1 MDWLKSHGI
10 LFSTMLGIGQQI
22 IKKNAGAPDCCYY
35 LHCAT
40 YDYPVTPDPINDIE
54 NAKDFNKYYKDKE
67 RLKHHQPVIRLINT
81 INLHIKF

>member
-22 IKKNAGAPDCCYY
+22 IKKNAGDPDCCYY

-40 YDYPVTPDPINDIE
+40 YDYPVTPDPTNDIE
-54 NAKDFNKYYKDKE
+54 NAKDFNNYYKDKE
-67 RLKHHQPVIRLINT
+67 QLSHYQPVCHDKEL
-81 INLHIKF
+81 